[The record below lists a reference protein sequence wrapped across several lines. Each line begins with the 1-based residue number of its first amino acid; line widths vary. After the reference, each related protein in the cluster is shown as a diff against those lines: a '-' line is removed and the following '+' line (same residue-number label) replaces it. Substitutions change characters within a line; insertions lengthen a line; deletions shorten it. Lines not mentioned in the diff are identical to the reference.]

1 MGCAGN
7 PAKLERLFPTPERKS
22 KAPMIFRKSLIHEMT
37 WFAIGLL
44 VVLLLLV
51 MTSQI
56 VRLLGEAAVGV
67 LASGA
72 VLIVMGFTAV
82 RYLPTLFSLML
93 FIAVLATLTRMWRD
107 SEMVIW
113 FASGR
118 SIYDFINPVL
128 RFALPVAVVVAA
140 LSLVV
145 SPWAMQK
152 NREYR
157 EQTLR
162 QQDTTQIA
170 PGVFRESGAGRVY
183 FIENFSEDTQQGN
196 HVFVQVRRDDKI
208 AVITAHRGAM
218 SVDASGARWLVLE
231 NGRALEGVPGQV
243 SYDVMEFAKGKIR
256 IDAPKQATVSAG
268 TRALPSLELL
278 KSNNPEHQA
287 ELAWRISLPICGL
300 ILSLLAV
307 PLAFYNVRG
316 GRAFNMIFAVML
328 AFFYYNCINI
338 AQAWI
343 ASGKLPAAIGIWP
356 LHLAFAALTVFL
368 FRRRAAMGAGR

>member
-1 MGCAGN
+1 MPTIISH
-7 PAKLERLFPTPERKS
+7 PATQV
-22 KAPMIFRKSLIHEMT
+22 KAAMIFRKSLIHEMT
-37 WFAIGLL
+37 WFAFGLF
-44 VVLLLLV
+44 VVLLLII

-72 VLIVMGFTAV
+72 VWTVMGFTAI

-93 FIAVLATLTRMWRD
+93 FITVLATLTRMWRD

-113 FASGR
+113 FTSGQ

-128 RFALPVAVVVAA
+128 RFALPIAIVTAV
-140 LSLVV
+140 LSLWV

-157 EQTLR
+157 EQMLR

-170 PGVFRESGAGRVY
+170 PGVFRESGGAGRVY
-183 FIENFSEDTQQGN
+183 FIENFSEEAQQGN
-196 HVFVQVRRDDKI
+196 NVFVQIRRDDKI
-208 AVITAHRGAM
+208 AVITAAHGAM
-218 SVDASGARWLVLE
+218 HVDENGERWLMLE
-231 NGRALEGVPGQV
+231 QGRALEGVPG
-243 SYDVMEFAKGKIR
+243 SAAYDTMEFAQGR
-256 IDAPKQATVSAG
+256 VRVDAPKQTAVSPNV
-268 TRALPSLELL
+268 RAMPSAELFA
-278 KSNNPEHQA
+278 SNDPQHKA
-287 ELAWRISLPICGL
+287 ELAWRIALPICGL

-316 GRAFNMIFAVML
+316 GRAFNLIFALTL

-338 AQAWI
+338 VQSWI
-343 ASGKLPAAIGIWP
+343 ASGKLPAMIGMWP
-356 LHLAFAALTVFL
+356 LHAAFGLLAVFL
-368 FRRRAAMGAGR
+368 FRRRARMGSGR